1 MEDDRAMTR
10 KPSVD
15 RLSTLIL
22 AGSLGLALVAAP
34 TVLATTTPK
43 AAAAKDH
50 VHDHDHDHDHGDD
63 SLEKGK
69 HVHGEVTFNLAL
81 DGDALTVELD
91 APAINV
97 VGFEKAPRTDAERKA
112 VASVDAWLSGG
123 REIAAVPVNAGCRLQ
138 RVDYTP
144 PKLGSG
150 HADYRAQYTFR
161 CSNPN
166 ALAWVEL
173 WALRKLNGVERAEAN
188 VITATVQRQQDLS
201 GGMLRFS
208 LK

>member
-1 MEDDRAMTR
+1 MTR
-10 KPSVD
+10 KPSMD
-15 RLSTLIL
+15 PLSTLIL

-34 TVLATTTPK
+34 ATLAASPPKATT
-43 AAAAKDH
+43 AKDH
-50 VHDHDHDHDHGDD
+50 AHDHDHDHEHGGD

-69 HVHGEVTFNLAL
+69 HVHGEVTFNVAL
-81 DGDALTVELD
+81 DGAALTVELD

-97 VGFEKAPRTDAERKA
+97 VGFEKAPRTEAERKA
-112 VASVDAWLSGG
+112 VAAVDAWLSGG
-123 REIAAVPVNAGCRLQ
+123 SGIAGVPVNAGCRLQ

-161 CSNPN
+161 CTNPG
-166 ALAWVEL
+166 ALDWVEL
-173 WALRKLNGVERAEAN
+173 WALRKLGGVERAEAN

-201 GGMLRFS
+201 GGKLRVS